1 MKSKAIAMFDAENIC
16 DRICAIRGQKV
27 ILDADLASLY
37 GVATRVL
44 NQAIKRDEER
54 FPLDYMFQLVPQEVE
69 EMWSQFVTT

>member
-1 MKSKAIAMFDAENIC
+1 MKSKTLALFGSENIC
-16 DRICAIRGQKV
+16 DRIYTIREQRV